1 MRQVLKNLSCKKHTK
16 YVSPDTTKAI
26 IVKGHLNQRRRM
38 ILVQKHIKAPKDAK
52 KIADK
57 RSTID
62 TEDIARFDALA
73 AEWWDPRGAMRPL
86 HQFTPIRVDY
96 LLKCARRAGLL
107 QSSGRLDNIE
117 ILDIGCGGGLLAEP
131 IARLGAKV
139 TGIDASEGAIMA
151 AKAHAE
157 QQNLDIDYLLIS
169 SEDMT
174 REAKNRARFD
184 FIYASEVIEHVTD
197 RPAFIAAMAAMLKP
211 DGIVAIT
218 TINKSLPAL
227 LLAKFAAEYIVRIVP
242 AGTHQFNQFV
252 SPQTLQNECAASGI
266 LIDDVTGFVPDLK
279 GGFKF
284 AAVTAINYGISGQLL

>member
-1 MRQVLKNLSCKKHTK
+1 MRQVLNNLSCKKHTK

-157 QQNLDIDYLLIS
+157 QQNLDIDYLLTS

-184 FIYASEVIEHVTD
+184 FIYASEVIEHVSD
-197 RPAFIAAMAAMLKP
+197 RSLFLKSIQRLLTP
-211 DGIVAIT
+211 KGVVIIT
-218 TINKSLPAL
+218 TINRNLFSFA
-227 LLAKFAAEYIVRIVP
+227 LAKISR
-242 AGTHQFNQFV
+242 TV
-252 SPQTLQNECAASGI
+252 SVGCAPCSKRA
-266 LIDDVTGFVPDLK
+266 LIR
-279 GGFKF
+279 
-284 AAVTAINYGISGQLL
+284 